1 MNHEHILKKFY
12 SHMVAHIPAYHAF
25 YDADV
30 FMSSFMAHLD
40 EMTVDGIEA
49 VLKIYRTN
57 SQCINRARHTADMDS
72 IRKYLEERKANSD
85 K

>member
-1 MNHEHILKKFY
+1 MKD
-12 SHMVAHIPAYHAF
+12 MVAHIPAYHAF

-57 SQCINRARHTADMDS
+57 NQCTNRARHTADMDS